1 MDGTRMDGGFRLLA
15 AARSEQVCS
24 LQVRRA
30 GGRSRAASEQ
40 EKGRKAAC
48 RVASELDAR
57 NRATRCRA
65 ATSAVIANQ

>member
-1 MDGTRMDGGFRLLA
+1 MDGGFRLLV

-40 EKGRKAAC
+40 EQGRKAAC
-48 RVASELDAR
+48 RVASKQEAR
-57 NRATRCRA
+57 NRATRCRVVAGA
-65 ATSAVIANQ
+65 AIANE